1 MTHEK
6 QELIRSI
13 KVIYNILKN
22 SPQVTCKHFNIG
34 GSHYFQFERN
44 IKQDLTTTVI
54 FDCRDIK
61 DASGMIKNPDGITV
75 EVIEV
80 YNVKGISYLASADIF
95 IPDQILAHLRIHMRV
110 PLEGIREVDN
120 YLVRYN
126 SITYRCLGDKVIF
139 DRTHLGPISLIPHE
153 EFIDI
158 ENKVINLD
166 PPPTVDIAY
175 GTTYKIYHVSN
186 TSSPIKIGSI
196 VTDYGD

>member
-13 KVIYNILKN
+13 KVICNILNN

-34 GSHYFQFERN
+34 GSHYFQFERH
-44 IKQDLTTTVI
+44 IKQGLTTTVI

-61 DASGMIKNPDGITV
+61 DASGMINNPDGIKV
-75 EVIEV
+75 EVVET
-80 YNVKGISYLASADIF
+80 YSTKGISYLASADIF
-95 IPDQILAHLRIHMRV
+95 IPDQILAHLRTHMRV

-126 SITYRCLGDKVIF
+126 RITHRCLGDKVIF
-139 DRTHLGPISLIPHE
+139 DRTHLGPISLIPHK

-158 ENKVINLD
+158 ENKVVHLD
-166 PPPTVDIAY
+166 PAPTIAY
-175 GTTYKIYHVSN
+175 NNIYKLYHSNN
-186 TSSPIKIGSI
+186 TSSYVIPNHLHIQY
-196 VTDYGD
+196 D